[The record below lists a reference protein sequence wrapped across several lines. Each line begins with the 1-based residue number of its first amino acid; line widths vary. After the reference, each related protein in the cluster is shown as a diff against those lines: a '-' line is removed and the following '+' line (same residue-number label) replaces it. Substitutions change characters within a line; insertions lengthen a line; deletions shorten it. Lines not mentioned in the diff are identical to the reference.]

1 MEGTIETEDLLF
13 IGDAE
18 ETWTK
23 ASLSRHIRV
32 NEIAYRVPSRL
43 RVLSHIFSACERG
56 VANECDQ
63 RLASTRE
70 PHVFSR

>member
-32 NEIAYRVPSRL
+32 NEIAYRVP
-43 RVLSHIFSACERG
+43 
-56 VANECDQ
+56 
-63 RLASTRE
+63 
-70 PHVFSR
+70 